1 MMGLLIG
8 LVSWNALVFLV
19 YGLDKR
25 RAVRKSWR
33 ISEKALLVMAICF
46 GGPGALLAGKVFHH
60 KTKKWYFQLTWYSGC
75 IVLIAIIYAMFTIG

>member
-60 KTKKWYFQLTWYSGC
+60 KTKKWYFQLTWWLGVC
-75 IVLIAIIYAMFTIG
+75 LDAVLLYWIWK